1 MYTLRDDINIYGDR
15 HQDLLDQS
23 RQSQQLTE
31 SGTSLKTRV
40 TRVYK
45 LLLAHAGRKMI
56 AWGSQLHKRSGIATE
71 TPLLNPPYAIENRS

>member
-15 HQDLLDQS
+15 QQDLI
-23 RQSQQLTE
+23 RQSQQLPE

-45 LLLAHAGRKMI
+45 LLLAHVGGKMI